1 MYEHLPLSQRI
12 DRAVAAVECEK
23 AHSLH
28 VDWHAAGIH
37 REEYTDYWSKRND
50 ITWAHASGQMGN
62 RWTYWQNY
70 VLGQELKV
78 LNNFR
83 QTKEIYPEVEN
94 APDWRTL
101 NEYSN
106 HFVTSPIIEVAED
119 AQSAQALFY
128 TPGYIAGF
136 ASANGQQRCMVL
148 YERYGAD
155 FVFEDG
161 QWLYLNLRV
170 CPDIGGQID
179 GSGFAEKAAGGGPG
193 GPGGAPGGAPP
204 AGGGEGPGGPPPEG
218 GPGGPGGPGG
228 DGPPPQQAQQVDIS
242 APNDIPGP
250 LYNQWSPTQM
260 PQQEPRMPLPYKTQ
274 ADIRLNSDVKT
285 L

>member
-70 VLGQELKV
+70 VLGQELST
-78 LNNFR
+78 LTNFR
-83 QTKEIYPEVEN
+83 KLKEKYPVVES

-106 HFVTSPIIEVAED
+106 HFVTSPVIEVAED

-136 ASANGQQRCMVL
+136 ASLNGQTRCMVL

-155 FVFEDG
+155 FVYEDG

-179 GSGFAEKAAGGGPG
+179 GSGFAEKQA
-193 GPGGAPGGAPP
+193 
-204 AGGGEGPGGPPPEG
+204 GPGGPPP
-218 GPGGPGGPGG
+218 G
-228 DGPPPQQAQQVDIS
+228 DAPKGDKKDAPPPQDQPVSIN
-242 APNDIPGP
+242 APTEIPGP
-250 LYNQWSPTQM
+250 LYFQWSPTQV
-260 PQQEPRMPLPYKTQ
+260 PQQEPCLPRPYKTQ
-274 ADIRLNSDVKT
+274 ADIKLNNEVYTKA
-285 L
+285 